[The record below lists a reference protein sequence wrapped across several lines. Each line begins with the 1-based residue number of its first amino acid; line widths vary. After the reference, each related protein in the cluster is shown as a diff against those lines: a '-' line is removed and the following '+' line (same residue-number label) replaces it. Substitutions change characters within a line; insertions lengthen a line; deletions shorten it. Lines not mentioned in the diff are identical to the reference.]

1 MGPVDEEKAALI
13 AGIEEDAR
21 AEEKQLLEEAQ
32 KRAQEKKVYAEKKV
46 ESILAD
52 AQRDGQEQGEAVK
65 RKIVSGVELE
75 VKRLSMRSRD
85 AVMQE
90 ITGRVEAKLASMID
104 TPEYT
109 STLTDWIAEAAAGLG
124 ADAAQVNASDREKPL
139 IDEHRLS
146 QAAQKAA
153 ERTGKPV
160 TLTLSD
166 AQPLKSQGVVLTAAD
181 GRTAFNNQ
189 IKTRMM
195 RRQREIRTLIYD
207 TLFADEQKD

>member
-1 MGPVDEEKAALI
+1 MGSVDEEKAALI

-32 KRAQEKKVYAEKKV
+32 QRAGEKKAYAEKKV

-52 AQRDGQEQGEAVK
+52 ARKDGQSQADNVK
-65 RKIVSGVELE
+65 HRIISGAELE
-75 VKRLSMRSRD
+75 VKRLSMHARD

-90 ITGRVEAKLASMID
+90 ITGRVEAKLGSMIGNAD
-104 TPEYT
+104 YK
-109 STLTDWIAEAAAGLG
+109 SVLTDWIAEAAAGLG
-124 ADAAQVNASDREKPL
+124 ADSAQVNASDREKPL
-139 IDEHRLS
+139 IDDRLLS

-160 TLTLSD
+160 TLALSD
-166 AQPLKSQGVVLTAAD
+166 ARPLKAQGAVLTAAD

-189 IKTRMM
+189 VKTRMM
-195 RRQREIRTLIYD
+195 RRQREIRTLIYN
-207 TLFADEQKD
+207 TLFADDQKD